1 MRIINKVLKYKV
13 IYFLLLALHYPANL
27 DSQEEEIK
35 KIIIDEGLGN
45 GRLLSPPT
53 DGERQKLKLIPP
65 KSIVES
71 NEEKSK
77 EIE

>member
-1 MRIINKVLKYKV
+1 MREA
-13 IYFLLLALHYPANL
+13 YFMFIFKKNLAKKWIHCSKN
-27 DSQEEEIK
+27 EK
-35 KIIIDEGLGN
+35 KIIIDEGFGN

-77 EIE
+77 DRS